1 MISEYK
7 TDKNRLAIL
16 EIERFAVH
24 DGPGIR
30 TVVFLQGCPLRCP
43 WCSNPESR
51 QRKTHLLHKRD
62 KCVGCGRCQMA
73 CPEGNI
79 SFPAHLPVFNR
90 DECPACG
97 ACADICPQGAIKF
110 AGKTLTPAEIV
121 RVLLR
126 DKDYYSNSRGGV
138 TFSGGEAFTQFGG
151 LIELLVRCK
160 KEGLHTAVETCG
172 QVDFIRIKR
181 AYPLIDL
188 FLFDIKHM
196 DKELLKTVTGA
207 DLEPILK
214 NLRYI
219 SHKNPRK
226 IIIRVPVIPGFNSD
240 EKTLLAIFSL
250 ATENRIREVHLL
262 PYHTLGK
269 DKYEQMGLPY
279 PYPYLGMLT
288 KEDLLPFKETGEKM
302 GLKIRI
308 GG

>member
-7 TDKNRLAIL
+7 VDKNRLAIL

-51 QRKTHLLHKRD
+51 KRKSHLLHISH
-62 KCVGCGRCQMA
+62 KCIGCGCCEMT
-73 CPEGNI
+73 CPNGNI
-79 SFPAHLPVFNR
+79 SFPAHLPVFDRN
-90 DECPACG
+90 ECLACK

-110 AGKTLTPAEIV
+110 AGKTLTATEIM
-121 RVLLR
+121 RILLR
-126 DKDYYSNSRGGV
+126 DKDYYRDSDGGI
-138 TFSGGEAFTQFGG
+138 TFSGGEAFTQFEG

-160 KEGLHTAVETCG
+160 NEGLHTAVETCG
-172 QVDFIRIKR
+172 QVDFVRIKR

-188 FLFDIKHM
+188 FLFDIKHT
-196 DKELLKTVTGA
+196 DKERLKTVTGA

-219 SHKNPRK
+219 SHKNPHK
-226 IIIRVPVIPGFNSD
+226 IIIRVPVIPGFNFD
-240 EKTLLAIFSL
+240 GNTLREIFSL
-250 ATENRIREVHLL
+250 AIDNRIKQVHLL

-279 PYPYLGMLT
+279 PYNYQQTLS
-288 KEDLLPFKETGEKM
+288 KEDLLPFKVIGENM
-302 GLKIRI
+302 GLRIRI